1 MALRWPAAKRE
12 TRTNERR
19 VARIGDVDAVAPTQF
34 DPQLF
39 LARVEAGK
47 TRTELRRRQIVF
59 SQGDPADAVFS
70 IRKGRIELKVLS
82 RQGKEAILAA
92 LGAGDFFGE
101 GCLTG
106 QPLRMATAAAAT
118 ECTVMRIEKSA
129 MAAVLRDEPVFSA
142 LFVAHPLTRNI
153 RLEEDLVDQLFNSS
167 EKRLARVLLLLA
179 DLGKDGKPEAVIAKI
194 SQESLAER
202 IGTTRSRVSFFMN
215 KFRKLGF
222 VAYNCGALSVHSSLL
237 NVLLHD

>member
-1 MALRWPAAKRE
+1 M
-12 TRTNERR
+12 
-19 VARIGDVDAVAPTQF
+19 DAVAPTRF

-47 TRTELRRRQIVF
+47 TRTELRRRQIIF

-82 RQGKEAILAA
+82 RQGREAILAT

-101 GCLTG
+101 GCLVG

-118 ECTVMRIEKSA
+118 ECSVMRIEKSA
-129 MAAVLRDEPVFSA
+129 MAAVLRDEPVFAA
-142 LFVAHPLTRNI
+142 LFLAHLLSRNI

-179 DLGKDGKPEAVIAKI
+179 DLGKDGKPEAVIARI
-194 SQESLAER
+194 SQESLAEM

-222 VAYNCGALSVHSSLL
+222 VAYKRGALSVHRSLL
-237 NVLLHD
+237 NVVLHD

>member
-1 MALRWPAAKRE
+1 MEAEADP
-12 TRTNERR
+12 
-19 VARIGDVDAVAPTQF
+19 PF

-47 TRTELRRRQIVF
+47 TSTELRRRQIVF
-59 SQGDPADAVFS
+59 SQGDPADAVFA

-82 RQGKEAILAA
+82 RQGKEVILAT

-101 GCLTG
+101 GCLVG

-142 LFVAHPLTRNI
+142 LFVSHLLIRNI

-194 SQESLAER
+194 SQERLAEM

-222 VAYNCGALSVHSSLL
+222 VAYNRGALSVHSLLL